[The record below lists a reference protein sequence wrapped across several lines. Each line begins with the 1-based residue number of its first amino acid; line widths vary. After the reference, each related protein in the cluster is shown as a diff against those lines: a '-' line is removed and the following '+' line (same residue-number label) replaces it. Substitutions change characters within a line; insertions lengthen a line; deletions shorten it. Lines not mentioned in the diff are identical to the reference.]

1 MQAYENK
8 MQSMIEESQEDTWTK
23 LEEKLIIYDQ
33 RMISIRNEFDI
44 VALNRFIAQKANKES
59 VQSNFQNH
67 EFKISTLDKN
77 IVAIAQDF
85 ETFQTAINKMH
96 SVVIE
101 LQEVNK
107 DVIVGKRN
115 LNCLSCGIKDGQ
127 SAGGA
132 ASNINGKDGR
142 IYRGLPAFQHDMM
155 QESFSMTQATT

>member
-1 MQAYENK
+1 M
-8 MQSMIEESQEDTWTK
+8 
-23 LEEKLIIYDQ
+23 
-33 RMISIRNEFDI
+33 
-44 VALNRFIAQKANKES
+44 
-59 VQSNFQNH
+59 
-67 EFKISTLDKN
+67 DKN

-127 SAGGA
+127 STGAG

-142 IYRGLPAFQHDMM
+142 IYRGMPAFTHDMM